1 MAHARGHRE
10 EQFELLPQK
19 PTIEAMVVKLSANT
33 LSWMQEF
40 SEGTMDLKD
49 MIEECYHLRLD
60 GISPAQ
66 NHIAEPDSKY

>member
-1 MAHARGHRE
+1 
-10 EQFELLPQK
+10 
-19 PTIEAMVVKLSANT
+19 MVVKLSANT

-66 NHIAEPDSKY
+66 NHIAEPDSEY